1 MSPEY
6 RAPRS
11 GMRLGNYILT
21 VKLGQGVFSETWLAE
36 HSYLESKETCL
47 KIFTNE
53 RICHHL
59 RTQKF
64 LPVVKA
70 PKYLAHVED
79 YNPTSNPPYLAQELL
94 SGKNL
99 RQLLRERKKLSPQLT
114 IRLIG
119 KIAYALSK
127 LHQKNIA
134 HLDLRPEH
142 IILEKTGYARLIDYP
157 IGKVVTL
164 TIAEY
169 YREYS
174 ENSVKIPKPIMRLL
188 VYKSKRQRTGFSFD
202 QSADIFS
209 LGMLI
214 FEMTT
219 GTYPSLQAGFPS
231 DIDPTLPNKI
241 DELYA
246 HCCGKSDSVFQD
258 VTEFLKFIKADIVK
272 QAPKALPGI
281 KPTSEQTA
289 IISVFSLGGEKN
301 YVDAKNLNTLSK
313 NLDEIM
319 TTKLRF
325 IAFDFAKIDYLNS
338 SAIGFLIN
346 FSDKV
351 QGVGGDIFLFNVDEK
366 VFTILSALGL
376 ENVITILSNDKD
388 VERRLAEIANKRK
401 KE

>member
-1 MSPEY
+1 MSPEN

-11 GMRLGNYILT
+11 GMRLGNYTLT

-36 HSYLESKETCL
+36 HCYLESKETCL

-59 RTQKF
+59 KTQKF
-64 LPVVKA
+64 LSVVKA

-79 YNPTSNPPYLAQELL
+79 YDPNSNPPYLAQELVA
-94 SGKNL
+94 GKNL

-114 IRLIG
+114 IRLIA
-119 KIAYALSK
+119 KIAYAVSK

-142 IILEKTGYARLIDYP
+142 IMLEKSGYARLIDYT
-157 IGKVVTL
+157 IGKVVTM

-188 VYKSKRQRTGFSFD
+188 VYKSKRQRTGFLFD
-202 QSADIFS
+202 HNADIFS
-209 LGMLI
+209 LGMLL
-214 FEMTT
+214 FEMAT
-219 GTYPSLQAGFPS
+219 GTYPSIQASFPS
-231 DIDPTLPNKI
+231 DIDPSLPSRI
-241 DELYA
+241 DDLYA
-246 HCCGKSDSVFQD
+246 HCCGKSDSTFQD
-258 VTEFLKFIKADIVK
+258 ITEFLQFIKIDITSQAVK
-272 QAPKALPGI
+272 KLPGI
-281 KPTSEQTA
+281 KKINTSKTA
-289 IISVFSLGGEKN
+289 VVSVYHLGGDKN

-313 NLDEIM
+313 NLDEIIS
-319 TTKLRF
+319 TNLRF
-325 IAFDFAKIDYLNS
+325 IAFDFANIDYLNS

-346 FSDKV
+346 FSDRV
-351 QGVGGDIFLFNVDEK
+351 QSLKGDIFLFNVDEK

-376 ENVITILSNDKD
+376 ENVITILDNGK
-388 VERRLAEIANKRK
+388 EAEKHLAKLANK
-401 KE
+401 